1 MQLFFLGLD
10 PFKGLGAHRSGGTM
24 APDAVGFGR
33 AEYWELGQASV
44 GARISTFLLKTKF
57 LALILGIVG
66 NALTTET
73 KITTS

>member
-1 MQLFFLGLD
+1 
-10 PFKGLGAHRSGGTM
+10 M

-33 AEYWELGQASV
+33 AEYWELGEASV